1 MTAEIEDRI
10 LASCF
15 SYQPWHANHANHA
28 NLQKLWHFVCRA
40 HDSTAT
46 VAVMVGMVVGWLWDG
61 YGMVVGGVVV
71 VGVGG
76 GGCRWCLHRIFS
88 EGGGVEQPLFSRWSL
103 VLIPLLIR
111 VNPC

>member
-46 VAVMVGMVVGWLWDG
+46 VAVMVGWLWDG
-61 YGMVVGGVVV
+61 YGMVVGWLCGVVV
-71 VGVGG
+71 VGAGG
-76 GGCRWCLHRIFS
+76 ACIEF
-88 EGGGVEQPLFSRWSL
+88 L
-103 VLIPLLIR
+103 VR
-111 VNPC
+111 VVSNNPCSPAGAWC